1 VFSNELARRVEGSGV
16 MSNAVHPGAISTN
29 ITREMPWIAWK
40 IVGFIFKDVAHGAK
54 APVMLATDP
63 ALTDASGRYWKEMTE
78 KSPSDEAQDSA
89 VGKRL
94 WEESARLCGLV

>member
-1 VFSNELARRVEGSGV
+1 
-16 MSNAVHPGAISTN
+16 
-29 ITREMPWIAWK
+29 MPWIARK
-40 IVGFIFKDVAHGAK
+40 IVGLICKNVAHGAK

-78 KSPSDEAQDSA
+78 KSPSYEALDSA